1 MGPNGAKMVESES
14 RLARDEWRGGDRL
27 EPGLDVA
34 HEFDGQPVLL
44 GSATEDHQGRRR
56 FAVEPQHVEDG
67 EELPGESVRVMPF
80 SR

>member
-1 MGPNGAKMVESES
+1 MVQKWWNRNHVSRGMNGGV
-14 RLARDEWRGGDRL
+14 GDRL